1 MRILPTHIYNLNYLI
16 QSSELQFHQEI
27 SPLLAACY
35 VGKIEVFL
43 ILLNNECI
51 DLNLQSEPDKYS
63 PLMLSCYKGFYEIT
77 RMLLE
82 RGAEVALANTNGQY
96 PFVFCFS
103 RLEQNAYKYENRKI
117 CMMLIDLLLSHGAD
131 INVIFNNETGYTM
144 LMKLCMV
151 EITDNE
157 NFENLIEIIKFLI
170 ERGADPNCKCNNNQT
185 VYDLI
190 SPKTPSEIKQKLIE
204 VFNQTKQTLY
214 LKDEAMPKSSMK
226 NIKKININ
234 NTKDIVFETN
244 DSRTNCCAIY

>member
-1 MRILPTHIYNLNYLI
+1 
-16 QSSELQFHQEI
+16 
-27 SPLLAACY
+27 
-35 VGKIEVFL
+35 
-43 ILLNNECI
+43 
-51 DLNLQSEPDKYS
+51 
-63 PLMLSCYKGFYEIT
+63 
-77 RMLLE
+77 
-82 RGAEVALANTNGQY
+82 
-96 PFVFCFS
+96 
-103 RLEQNAYKYENRKI
+103 
-117 CMMLIDLLLSHGAD
+117 
-131 INVIFNNETGYTM
+131 
-144 LMKLCMV
+144 MKLCMV